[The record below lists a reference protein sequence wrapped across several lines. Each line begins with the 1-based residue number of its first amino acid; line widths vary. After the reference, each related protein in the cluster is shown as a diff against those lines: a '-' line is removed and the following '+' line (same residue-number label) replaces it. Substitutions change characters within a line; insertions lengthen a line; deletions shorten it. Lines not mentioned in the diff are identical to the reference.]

1 MGVRRETPWDD
12 AIEVA
17 VFNPSPE
24 ARTDVVRFALD
35 PSRWLR
41 VGGESSRGMALHPLL
56 LANLR
61 AAGYTVNGKPASLV
75 VDDET
80 RRMRLIPERPPL
92 SVEFVAE
99 DVPAFGWRRFRLR
112 PSDEH
117 PDQTDDATEINEG
130 RRTVRVE
137 RDGTLT
143 VTLGGRTYTG
153 LGALEDTGDRGD
165 TYDYDGVGGGPVEA
179 VEVEVR
185 RCVRANGVRLLF
197 LRRVVHVP
205 FELSA
210 QRDGRSERRVP
221 LTVETEVRLIPGL
234 DRIDLVVR
242 ADNTALDHR
251 LRFLFPTGA
260 PASEFLAATTFDIA
274 RRKPGKADPT
284 RWMHPSTST
293 FPHQGFVSVNGLTLA
308 APGLP
313 EAEVLADGTIALTL
327 VRAVGWLSR
336 MDLVS
341 RPQMAGPS
349 VPTPGAQCPG
359 LIEARL
365 SLHAGV
371 DVRSID
377 AAESGLLA
385 VGAGASPLL
394 AEGVS
399 LLRITPRDVVLSA
412 LKPAETGQGI
422 VLRLLNPTDAPIEAT
437 VQLSLPVRE
446 ALAIRLDE
454 TPLGRVAVERG
465 ELRIEVR
472 PHALSSVLLR

>member
-1 MGVRRETPWDD
+1 
-12 AIEVA
+12 
-17 VFNPSPE
+17 
-24 ARTDVVRFALD
+24 
-35 PSRWLR
+35 
-41 VGGESSRGMALHPLL
+41 
-56 LANLR
+56 
-61 AAGYTVNGKPASLV
+61 
-75 VDDET
+75 
-80 RRMRLIPERPPL
+80 
-92 SVEFVAE
+92 
-99 DVPAFGWRRFRLR
+99 
-112 PSDEH
+112 
-117 PDQTDDATEINEG
+117 
-130 RRTVRVE
+130 
-137 RDGTLT
+137 
-143 VTLGGRTYTG
+143 
-153 LGALEDTGDRGD
+153 
-165 TYDYDGVGGGPVEA
+165 
-179 VEVEVR
+179 
-185 RCVRANGVRLLF
+185 
-197 LRRVVHVP
+197 
-205 FELSA
+205 
-210 QRDGRSERRVP
+210 
-221 LTVETEVRLIPGL
+221 
-234 DRIDLVVR
+234 
-242 ADNTALDHR
+242 
-251 LRFLFPTGA
+251 
-260 PASEFLAATTFDIA
+260 
-274 RRKPGKADPT
+274 
-284 RWMHPSTST
+284 MHPSTST